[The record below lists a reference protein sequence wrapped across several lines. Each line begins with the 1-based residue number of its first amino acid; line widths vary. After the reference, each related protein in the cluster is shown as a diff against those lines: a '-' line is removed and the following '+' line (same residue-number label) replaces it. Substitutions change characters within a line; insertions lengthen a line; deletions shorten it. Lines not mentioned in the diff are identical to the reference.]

1 LLGQFTVLSILVAPL
16 SLLCYIFSVYP
27 TLGHISVLEE
37 ARGKR
42 RKIGITDFWTQI
54 LFRPLHDSIYSKL
67 SNIYQDGTNN
77 QVRPIKLMLEELS
90 IQNFGKFKR
99 VQSLDLTAATD
110 RLPVDVQ
117 SQILDLL
124 GYPGSLW
131 KEILDRSWS
140 VQSGAVIKYSVGQP
154 MGAYSSFAMLALTN
168 HVLVH
173 MAMNTTHTYTPYG
186 VLGDDVAI
194 GDRKVSNYYRELL
207 THLGVEVNPIKGFD
221 GGILEFAKQL

>member
-1 LLGQFTVLSILVAPL
+1 MLLSQFTVLSILVAPL
-16 SLLCYIFSVYP
+16 SLICYIFSRYP
-27 TLGHISVLEE
+27 ILGHISVLEE

-90 IQNFGKFKR
+90 IENFGKFKR

-117 SQILDLL
+117 SQILTLL
-124 GYPGSLW
+124 GYPGHLW
-131 KEILDRSWS
+131 KEILDRS
-140 VQSGAVIKYSVGQP
+140 
-154 MGAYSSFAMLALTN
+154 
-168 HVLVH
+168 
-173 MAMNTTHTYTPYG
+173 
-186 VLGDDVAI
+186 
-194 GDRKVSNYYRELL
+194 
-207 THLGVEVNPIKGFD
+207 
-221 GGILEFAKQL
+221 